1 MPEPEISTPAKPEP
15 KGFDA
20 PLPKSHK
27 GALPDHVHPE
37 TRMAKGVAPDSKETV
52 TVNLQALQ
60 AKHGKKEGLDRY
72 ARIARAGG
80 FYDPSTEPV
89 GSSFF
94 PDLQLEGMDKDRRAE
109 VDAILN
115 EKE

>member
-1 MPEPEISTPAKPEP
+1 MADESKPDKAETKP
-15 KGFDA
+15 GFNA
-20 PLPKSHK
+20 PIKVGEK
-27 GALPDHVHPE
+27 LPDYVAE
-37 TRMAKGVAPDSKETV
+37 DTRMAKGVAPDSKEIISL
-52 TVNLQALQ
+52 NLGVLQ

-72 ARIARAGG
+72 TRIAKAGG

-89 GSSFF
+89 GSTFF
-94 PDLQLEGMDKDRRAE
+94 PDLQLEGMSKAAREA